1 MIVKN
6 EKATVWIIKDNKLIK
21 GHRTVSSLTYNG
33 VEIAVLANQ
42 RDDSIY
48 QELLIKDK
56 DNEYYKMYFAS
67 VRVEEFINA
76 ILDPSIIQSRIYC
89 DNVTNAL
96 LKIDLKN
103 FFVQRINRE
112 KYFNLCELKYISKHY
127 PEIHNQAVKCRNNY
141 IKKNNAKL
149 MEVR

>member
-6 EKATVWIIKDNKLIK
+6 EKAVVWLIKDNKLVK
-21 GHRTVSSLTYNG
+21 GHRVVSSLNYNG
-33 VEIAVLANQ
+33 TEIAVLSSE

-56 DNEYYKMYFAS
+56 DNEYYKMNFAD
-67 VRVEEFINA
+67 VRFEEFINA
-76 ILDPSIIQSRIYC
+76 ILDSSIIQSKVYC
-89 DNVTNAL
+89 NNVVNAL

-112 KYFNLCELKYISKHY
+112 KYFNLCELKYIFKNY
-127 PEIHNQAVKCRNNY
+127 PEIYNQAVKCRKNY
-141 IKKNNAKL
+141 IKKHNKKL